1 MNWLRRVSGIPLSPP
16 AAAAKEGFNAMVQTK
31 NFPLETRG
39 EAVSRE
45 ALVQAALQEITQNY
59 REASLSNVA
68 RSYGVSLA
76 YVSECVRAQTGKT
89 YKELLQKHR
98 METAARLLRRSD
110 LNIQQIITQV
120 GYENTSYFYRLFHE
134 RYGQVHGV
142 VADALQ
148 VLDDHEQI
156 QGGIHLAGVGGDL
169 LRQGMLDGVEIVV
182 LLIVGGND
190 PEGGLLVLRGQ
201 GIQGIQDHLVRLLAH
216 LDGLAHSRV
225 ALFAD
230 SDQMGDDLR
239 DIGGM
244 VADALHIRDHLHGG
258 GDAAMAAS
266 TTWSGTLSTAA

>member
-16 AAAAKEGFNAMVQTK
+16 AAAATEGFTLWYRPRISRWKRAA
-31 NFPLETRG
+31 
-39 EAVSRE
+39 AVSRE

-134 RYGQVHGV
+134 RYGQSPREYRR
-142 VADALQ
+142 ARSQ
-148 VLDDHEQI
+148 
-156 QGGIHLAGVGGDL
+156 
-169 LRQGMLDGVEIVV
+169 R
-182 LLIVGGND
+182 
-190 PEGGLLVLRGQ
+190 
-201 GIQGIQDHLVRLLAH
+201 
-216 LDGLAHSRV
+216 
-225 ALFAD
+225 
-230 SDQMGDDLR
+230 
-239 DIGGM
+239 
-244 VADALHIRDHLHGG
+244 
-258 GDAAMAAS
+258 
-266 TTWSGTLSTAA
+266 T